1 MSKVICIGFH
11 KTGTTSM
18 GNALSLLG
26 YSVVG
31 SRRGLTD
38 ACRNGRWPEIFSVM
52 DRFDACQDNP
62 WAVIYPQLDRH
73 YPGSRFIMTYR
84 DPEEW
89 LASVCNH
96 FRKRPSPMRKW
107 IYGEAYPVGNE
118 TIYLQRYQRHLDD
131 VRAYFSQR
139 PDDYLELRLGD
150 SQIWEKMCPFL
161 GHPVP
166 NQPFPHL
173 NKRR

>member
-1 MSKVICIGFH
+1 
-11 KTGTTSM
+11 
-18 GNALSLLG
+18 
-26 YSVVG
+26 
-31 SRRGLTD
+31 
-38 ACRNGRWPEIFSVM
+38 M

-62 WAVIYPQLDRH
+62 WAVIYTQLDRQ

-84 DPEEW
+84 DPEDW

-150 SQIWEKMCPFL
+150 RHGRKYAHFRASCSQSTIPT
-161 GHPVP
+161 
-166 NQPFPHL
+166 L

>member
-1 MSKVICIGFH
+1 
-11 KTGTTSM
+11 M

-38 ACRNGRWPEIFSVM
+38 ACRNGRWPEVFSVM

-62 WAVIYPQLDRH
+62 WAVIYPQLDRQ

-84 DPEEW
+84 DPEDW

-150 SQIWEKMCPFL
+150 SQTWEKICPFL